1 MPREQVAMVRG
12 CRKRRGCLRGLED
25 AKIIHD
31 GQVKG
36 RKILHMNN
44 RDWGW
49 RKTLEKVDE

>member
-1 MPREQVAMVRG
+1 MRA
-12 CRKRRGCLRGLED
+12 CRKRRGGLRGLED

-36 RKILHMNN
+36 RKTLHMNN

-49 RKTLEKVDE
+49 RKTLEKVDEE